1 MSMCVPGPEKI
12 GYKSSNSGGNSGMK
26 SSTTSQTDILEAT
39 RDHNIASSMR
49 ESYRMNRPSTQMNQK
64 QPPLRLLSLDG
75 GGVRGY
81 SMIMILQELMLKLFV
96 EMHGRAPRREEIPK
110 PCDHFDLIGG
120 TGTGGLIAI
129 LIGRLRL
136 DLETCKELYVK
147 LTRKVF
153 ETDKTIAG
161 LPYRKTLFKASK
173 LEEAIREVVRETSMR
188 DGEETVNMFVDPKS
202 PVAQI
207 RRRQTSSSFREANG
221 GRSSLKT
228 GVQSPG
234 LQWGNENALLRDLR
248 QGSCKTFMTAVYKGS
263 DGVSSPALLRTYE
276 SAHGT
281 SPSAD
286 CTIWEAGRAT
296 CATYPAFKHI
306 QIGQNTFLDEGSGRY
321 SPVAQV
327 LEEALVHEW
336 PGREVGLLVS
346 IGSGKG
352 PEGLEAKKEP
362 SAIKS
367 ATPFGKMIEAKE
379 KHRARVVDC
388 EDIHQELLEGLHR
401 TGIQKE
407 NYYRLNVEV
416 GITDFGMNEWS
427 KLADISNCTRKY
439 LGRHDIQMMNN
450 SAASK
455 LAEIHNGSQGRLN
468 LEILNRELPD
478 LPSEAFDS
486 EEDEEVAK
494 NFEELHRIKMK
505 IRA

>member
-1 MSMCVPGPEKI
+1 
-12 GYKSSNSGGNSGMK
+12 
-26 SSTTSQTDILEAT
+26 
-39 RDHNIASSMR
+39 
-49 ESYRMNRPSTQMNQK
+49 MNQK

-120 TGTGGLIAI
+120 TATGGLIAI

-136 DLETCKELYVK
+136 DLETSKEVYVK
-147 LTRKVF
+147 MTKKIF

-173 LEEAIREVVRETSMR
+173 LEEAIREVVRETSLR
-188 DGEETVNMFVDPKS
+188 DEEETVNMFVDPKS

-207 RRRQTSSSFREANG
+207 RRSQASSSLTGPPDG
-221 GRSSLKT
+221 GRSSLKP
-228 GVQSPG
+228 GSPPG
-234 LQWGNENALLRDLR
+234 LQWGNENALLYDLR
-248 QGSCKTFMTAVYKGS
+248 QGGCRTFVTAVHKGS
-263 DGVSSPALLRTYE
+263 DEASSTALLRTYD
-276 SAHGT
+276 SAHGA

-336 PGREVGLLVS
+336 PGREVGVLVS
-346 IGSGKG
+346 LGGGKSL
-352 PEGLEAKKEP
+352 EVLEAKKEP

-367 ATPFGKMIEAKE
+367 ATPFGKIIEARE

-388 EDIHQELLEGLHR
+388 EDIHQELLSGLYR
-401 TGIQKE
+401 TGVQKE
-407 NYYRLNVEV
+407 NYFRLNVEV
-416 GITDFGMNEWS
+416 GIADFGLNEWS
-427 KLADISNCTRKY
+427 RLAEISNCTRKY
-439 LGRHDIQMMNN
+439 LGRQDIQMMNN

-455 LAEIHNGSQGRLN
+455 LAEIHRSSKGRLN

-478 LPSEAFDS
+478 LPNEAFDSDS

-494 NFEELHRIKMK
+494 HFEELHKIKMK